1 MDILDTLFYDLR
13 AINSHIQAQDVQ
25 LANAL
30 KGFSK
35 GKAKPKN
42 KLMKSRGALP
52 SFPPQR
58 MMSKSK
64 LKSKASLKKIGNAKS
79 KGLINIKSSKILVKR
94 KPKTQ
99 QTTARLLPQKSAV
112 LKQQRK
118 EPIPSAAA
126 RPAPKRS
133 FVPSTNNLQASSL
146 TPAPPATKKPPTLT
160 DGSLPVHKFR
170 AEFRQHLQEIE
181 KMKDLLTDSPEETE
195 ILKEMNGVVSV
206 LLKKS
211 QSYLSKADYS
221 LRNANAEAPNH
232 YKDILRKLLDNQSK
246 TTIVMSPKPASRK
259 IPIYKKMQIEYTDRN
274 QKDLNDL
281 LEKHPRIV
289 GFAETTSTKQA
300 SPRNEFNFPDI
311 FDRVYA
317 KPQILKE
324 SKKEFDLSSFS
335 SAKLIERAQQS
346 LSSAISSESISN
358 FKRESSGSMSPAKY
372 IAQDSSKVPQRA
384 EVELDALVNDVIQK
398 ASRNNSTRKLP
409 ELLEPEDGRAPSTS
423 INSPLVIS
431 THNLSDSSRAPAL
444 IGSAIDSSVP
454 DSSFFTPTPTKF
466 PSPFPSIDEDLAML
480 TPSLFTRKPQE
491 NQDYEEVQEDKQ
503 MAFEMDLIRSSNQN
517 ERERIHGQMNE
528 MRSRLDSL
536 LDLSPSSAAQC
547 SSDVGIELFQ
557 YNLQVQG
564 NDKKLGEHE
573 ELLHKV
579 LNALAKKTSQDEK
592 DASSG
597 SKDKSEWKLS
607 RTASKLVSMLPGEC
621 NFDEN
626 DNDEAALESKSDD
639 TSGRKSHLTPAP
651 PAQRSTATNQTP
663 RSRKLAKAIS
673 LSTMHEE
680 EGENDDDSERTGSSS
695 KKENHSKK
703 VYGSSR
709 PTEKSLAAIE
719 ATKERSKNYD
729 STRPT
734 EVDMKF

>member
-1 MDILDTLFYDLR
+1 
-13 AINSHIQAQDVQ
+13 
-25 LANAL
+25 
-30 KGFSK
+30 
-35 GKAKPKN
+35 
-42 KLMKSRGALP
+42 
-52 SFPPQR
+52 
-58 MMSKSK
+58 
-64 LKSKASLKKIGNAKS
+64 
-79 KGLINIKSSKILVKR
+79 
-94 KPKTQ
+94 
-99 QTTARLLPQKSAV
+99 
-112 LKQQRK
+112 
-118 EPIPSAAA
+118 
-126 RPAPKRS
+126 
-133 FVPSTNNLQASSL
+133 
-146 TPAPPATKKPPTLT
+146 
-160 DGSLPVHKFR
+160 
-170 AEFRQHLQEIE
+170 
-181 KMKDLLTDSPEETE
+181 
-195 ILKEMNGVVSV
+195 V

-246 TTIVMSPKPASRK
+246 TAIVMSPKPASRK
-259 IPIYKKMQIEYTDRN
+259 VPIYKKMQIEYTDRN

-281 LEKHPRIV
+281 LEKHPRVV
-289 GFAETTSTKQA
+289 GFTETTSTKQA
-300 SPRNEFNFPDI
+300 SPCNEFNFPDI

-317 KPQILKE
+317 KPQILKQ

-358 FKRESSGSMSPAKY
+358 LKRESSDSLSPAKD
-372 IAQDSSKVPQRA
+372 IAQNSSKVPQRA
-384 EVELDALVNDVIQK
+384 EVELDALVNDVIQN

-431 THNLSDSSRAPAL
+431 THNLSESSRAPAP
-444 IGSAIDSSVP
+444 IGSAVDSSVP
-454 DSSFFTPTPTKF
+454 DSSFTPTPTKF
-466 PSPFPSIDEDLAML
+466 PSSFPIIDEDLAML

-491 NQDYEEVQEDKQ
+491 NQDYEEAREDKQ

-528 MRSRLDSL
+528 MRSRLDNL
-536 LDLSPSSAAQC
+536 LDLSPSLAAQY
-547 SSDVGIELFQ
+547 SSDVGKELSQ
-557 YNLQVQG
+557 YNLQAQG
-564 NDKKLGEHE
+564 NDKKLEEHE

-579 LNALAKKTSQDEK
+579 LKALAKKTSQDEK

-597 SKDKSEWKLS
+597 SKDKSEWILS
-607 RTASKLVSMLPGEC
+607 RTASKLVSMLTGES

-639 TSGRKSHLTPAP
+639 TSGKKSNLTPAP

-680 EGENDDDSERTGSSS
+680 EGENDDDSERIGSSS